1 MIKPNEMVQSQYLS
15 PNVNTK
21 HDIAQNNKTQ
31 SKLNIKKKSP
41 CSNTNLVSTKKN
53 NTLVPK
59 MMVFAIAANFLF
71 VFGMYKLIILNSTI
85 D

>member
-1 MIKPNEMVQSQYLS
+1 MIKPNEITPSQYLS

-21 HDIAQNNKTQ
+21 HEIVQNNKIQ

-41 CSNTNLVSTKKN
+41 YSNTNLVSTKKS

-59 MMVFAIAANFLF
+59 MIVFAIAANFLF
-71 VFGMYKLIILNSTI
+71 VFGMYKLTIINSTI